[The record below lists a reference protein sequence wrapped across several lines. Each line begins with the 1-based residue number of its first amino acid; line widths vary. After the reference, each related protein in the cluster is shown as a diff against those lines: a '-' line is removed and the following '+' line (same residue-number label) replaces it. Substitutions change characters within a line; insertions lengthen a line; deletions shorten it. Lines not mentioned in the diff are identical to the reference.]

1 MFLIFTGPQLIYNVV
16 LISTVQQS
24 ESAIHQYTSFSL
36 MSTTLSL
43 CLKPFKIQSSVLT
56 DFQSL
61 NIERWQGQRIHISR
75 WCGWWFLGSEPR
87 FNLRILLNTVFQKA
101 TMCVGA
107 QSCLNLCN
115 PINCSPPDSSVCG
128 ILQARIL
135 EWLATSSSS
144 ASSRPRYQTHTP
156 TLAGRFFTTWATNT
170 HFPYFFGF
178 PSPSGHQKASSR
190 VPCDI

>member
-1 MFLIFTGPQLIYNVV
+1 
-16 LISTVQQS
+16 
-24 ESAIHQYTSFSL
+24 

-61 NIERWQGQRIHISR
+61 NIQWWQGQCIHISR

-87 FNLRILLNTVFQKA
+87 FNLRILLNNVFQDA
-101 TMCVGA
+101 TMYVGA

-115 PINCSPPDSSVCG
+115 PINCSLPDSSVRG

-144 ASSRPRYQTHTP
+144 RSSWPRDQTHTP
-156 TLAGRFFTTWATNT
+156 TLAGRFFTAWATYT
-170 HFPYFFGF
+170 HIPYFFWISF
-178 PSPSGHQKASSR
+178 PFRSSKSIKQSSLWYL
-190 VPCDI
+190 VCSH

>member
-61 NIERWQGQRIHISR
+61 NIERWQGQCIHISR
-75 WCGWWFLGSEPR
+75 WCRWWFLGSEPR

-115 PINCSPPDSSVCG
+115 PINCSPPDSSVRG

-135 EWLATSSSS
+135 EYWSGL
-144 ASSRPRYQTHTP
+144 PFLPPGDLPNPGITP
-156 TLAGRFFTTWATNT
+156 KSPALAGRFFTTEPPGKPVA
-170 HFPYFFGF
+170 H
-178 PSPSGHQKASSR
+178 
-190 VPCDI
+190 I

>member
-61 NIERWQGQRIHISR
+61 NIERWQGQCIHISR
-75 WCGWWFLGSEPR
+75 WCRWWFLGSEPR

-115 PINCSPPDSSVCG
+115 PINCSPPDSSVRG
-128 ILQARIL
+128 IFQARIL
-135 EWLATSSSS
+135 EWVTISFSRGCSWPRDRSYVSWGSCIAGDSSSLS
-144 ASSRPRYQTHTP
+144 Q
-156 TLAGRFFTTWATNT
+156 L
-170 HFPYFFGF
+170 
-178 PSPSGHQKASSR
+178 PSNMYMTESNKKSNSTKKAHK
-190 VPCDI
+190 DI

>member
-61 NIERWQGQRIHISR
+61 NIERWQGQCIHISR
-75 WCGWWFLGSEPR
+75 WCRWWFLGSEPR

-115 PINCSPPDSSVCG
+115 PINCSPPDSSVRG
-128 ILQARIL
+128 IFQSRIL
-135 EWLATSSSS
+135 KWVAISF
-144 ASSRPRYQTHTP
+144 SRGFFWPRDRTP
-156 TLAGRFFTTWATNT
+156 VSCIAGRFFTIWATRE
-170 HFPYFFGF
+170 
-178 PSPSGHQKASSR
+178 KR
-190 VPCDI
+190 LVKL